1 MPTLCCREL
10 ENMQLSLSEDGSITI
25 ENEHYTPWPRF
36 SERGMN
42 HLGGRLNCKHLK
54 WLIEAE
60 DLFCDGWQRCI
71 PSEILYELRRYP
83 EGHAELIELAQ
94 LDQQKFVHFSR
105 SNPALTVLVSAYWIA
120 FGWRRIPSVSER
132 NARRKELLGLKPR
145 LILEALGLPACDEW
159 ARILSKIPVEHSRD
173 YHIRHVIELC
183 NDSKARSRLR
193 HLPTITQ
200 EVSWLL
206 RMERPILDMALL
218 ELAASQPVYRGLCL
232 TDIIA
237 SIISKREMAVREPIW
252 PYDGSIRNWEQLL
265 RAERRNARRCGD
277 VSEQFP
283 APPVPLENISEGLTL
298 VPLTTPQMVSD
309 EASEM
314 GNCVV
319 DYLKSIQSGDHYLY
333 RMEAP
338 VRASVLLRR
347 GRFCW
352 ELEEL
357 GPPFNEGEV
366 DDETEWLVTRWMRAN
381 YKHHKLGN

>member
-54 WLIEAE
+54 WLIGAE
-60 DLFCDGWQRCI
+60 DLFCDAWQQQI
-71 PSEILYELRRYP
+71 PANVLKEIRRYP

-94 LDQQKFVHFSR
+94 LDQQRFVYLSR
-105 SNPALTVLVSAYWIA
+105 SNPALTAMISAYWIA
-120 FGWRRIPSVSER
+120 FGWRRIPSVPER
-132 NARRKELLGLKPR
+132 NSRRKELLGLKPR
-145 LILEALGLPACDEW
+145 FILQALGLPASDEW
-159 ARILSKIPVEHSRD
+159 VRILGKIPIEHCRD
-173 YHIRHVIELC
+173 YHVRHVIELTQE
-183 NDSKARSRLR
+183 SKVRR
-193 HLPTITQ
+193 HLRYVSAITP

-206 RMERPILDMALL
+206 RMERPILDMAVL
-218 ELAASQPVYRGLCL
+218 ELAASQPEYRRIRL
-232 TDIIA
+232 TDIVG
-237 SIISKREMAVREPIW
+237 SIVTKREMAVREPAW
-252 PYDGSIRNWEQLL
+252 PYRGAIHTWEQLL
-265 RAERRNARRCGD
+265 RAERLNAKKCGD

-283 APPVPLENISEGLTL
+283 APPVPLENIPEGLTL
-298 VPLTTPQMVSD
+298 VPLTTPQMLSD

-333 RMEAP
+333 RLEAP

-352 ELEEL
+352 ELEEI
-357 GPPFNEGEV
+357 GPPFNDGEV

-381 YKHHKLGN
+381 YTQHKLGN